1 MTAAEIQNQI
11 DAVDVQIDAVGA
23 LFLMRLRCRPDTAG
37 TWQNARNRCPD
48 LVARWNALYLQR
60 GNLQVE
66 RDRAINREY
75 AAQQRREEAARRK
88 ADREAAKRLTRCAAC
103 DGTGHQLAA

>member
-1 MTAAEIQNQI
+1 MTAAEIQQQIDVVDTQI
-11 DAVDVQIDAVGA
+11 DAIGA

-66 RDRAINREY
+66 RDHAINREY
-75 AAQQRREEAARRK
+75 AAQQRRETAAQRK
-88 ADREAAKRLTRCAAC
+88 AAKVHAAKFARCAAC
-103 DGTGHQLAA
+103 EGTGYQIAA